1 MIEYHIGPNITAP
14 SKFSAPA
21 AWSGAPGKSPKR
33 GSGQL
38 AGPRCATALPD
49 PRCRPHGQST
59 RRISEAQEW
68 AARRPWMRC
77 SLPDPQRRPRGQSTR
92 RISEARERAA
102 RRPWMRCSLP
112 DPQRRPRGQSTRR
125 ISEAKERAAR
135 GPGCAA
141 ASRILAP
148 SARSEHQAD
157 PRIPG
162 AAARGPWVC
171 CRPFRILATGR
182 TV

>member
-92 RISEARERAA
+92 RISEA
-102 RRPWMRCSLP
+102 
-112 DPQRRPRGQSTRR
+112 
-125 ISEAKERAAR
+125 KERAAR